1 MLIKTTMRHYII
13 GVTRI
18 KACTITNTGKDMEIG
33 KLIHQFVQL
42 LQPLW
47 QTAQQFFKKG
57 EHSQRDDA
65 ASESAR
71 CATLTTPVQWGL
83 IPTPCKKKKIT
94 KKTLRC
100 AVTHVCSQHF
110 YSNKGTE
117 KEESH
122 GSLQAREPWSIQ
134 LIRSIKKDPASPA

>member
-1 MLIKTTMRHYII
+1 
-13 GVTRI
+13 
-18 KACTITNTGKDMEIG
+18 MEIG

-71 CATLTTPVQWGL
+71 RATLTTPVQCSNTHPL
-83 IPTPCKKKKIT
+83 QKKKIT
-94 KKTLRC
+94 KKNVEMCCHTR
-100 AVTHVCSQHF
+100 VF
-110 YSNKGTE
+110 
-117 KEESH
+117 
-122 GSLQAREPWSIQ
+122 
-134 LIRSIKKDPASPA
+134 PAFL